1 MAQLVK
7 NPPAMQETWV
17 QSLAWE
23 DALEEAMV
31 TYFSILARRI
41 PMDRG
46 AWQATAHGVTKS
58 GTQLSD

>member
-1 MAQLVK
+1 
-7 NPPAMQETWV
+7 MQETWV

-23 DALEEAMV
+23 DALEEGMV

-46 AWQATAHGVTKS
+46 AWWAIVHGGAKS
-58 GTQLSD
+58 WTQLRD